1 MWLFEDHTIGDIRK
15 VVDRTIQS
23 KKRLRTTSAGP
34 SKRTSARHV
43 KWDLMPLY
51 TCIRD
56 GIPVESEHAVDALF
70 KEKRLTQEHFYIF
83 KHNDSNVE
91 RNQEV
96 PLYEA
101 VYKCGTA
108 FIKAQKCHLKQAYIN
123 SGKMESSMI
132 WSIGVDGVPY
142 HVDRFCYARQSQL
155 DSKKR
160 YEKKNKNP
168 SVFVK

>member
-1 MWLFEDHTIGDIRK
+1 MWLFEEHTIGDIRR

-23 KKRLRTTSAGP
+23 KKRLRNKGP

-56 GIPVESEHAVDALF
+56 GIPMESEHAIDTLF

-83 KHNDSNVE
+83 KHMDSNVE

-101 VYKCGTA
+101 VYKCGSTY
-108 FIKAQKCHLKQAYIN
+108 IKAQKCHLKQAYIH
-123 SGKMESSMI
+123 SGMMDSSMI
-132 WSIGVDGVPY
+132 WNILPSGVPY

-168 SVFVK
+168 GIFVK